1 MSVVRE
7 RRDGDMGAVT
17 FGEIIEMTAAVR
29 RASIA
34 RVATPRPGWSTPR
47 AASGLELPASS
58 VMGAFSERRT
68 QPDRSKQGV
77 LSSRRGESPHVI
89 KLRRQSLWCVFHK
102 W

>member
-47 AASGLELPASS
+47 AASGLELPASWAPS
-58 VMGAFSERRT
+58 PSDARNLTEVNRAF
-68 QPDRSKQGV
+68 
-77 LSSRRGESPHVI
+77 
-89 KLRRQSLWCVFHK
+89 
-102 W
+102 